1 MDAFSEKILERV
13 DPVLAGVL
21 REAESLSPVPFR
33 VVAGHRGLREQNA
46 LYFAG
51 LSVHRFPQ
59 SPHNKL
65 PSRAVD
71 IEPTTDTTDL
81 AERAAVVQ
89 AIEIAAEA
97 AGVRVFWRGESSPHV
112 ELV

>member
-1 MDAFSEKILERV
+1 MDAFSERVLERV
-13 DPVLAGVL
+13 DPVLAGIL
-21 REAESLSPVPFR
+21 RDAESLSPVPFR

-46 LYFAG
+46 LFAAG

-71 IEPTTDTTDL
+71 IEPLTDPSDL
-81 AERAAVVQ
+81 ADRAAVVQ
-89 AIEIAAEA
+89 AIQMAAAEA
-97 AGVRVFWRGESSPHV
+97 GVLIFWRGESSPHL
-112 ELV
+112 ELI

>member
-1 MDAFSEKILERV
+1 MDAFSERILERV
-13 DPVLAGVL
+13 DPVLADVL
-21 REAESLSPVPFR
+21 RAAESLSPVPFR

-59 SPHNKL
+59 SPHNEL

-71 IEPTTDTTDL
+71 IEPLVDPMDL
-81 AERAAVVQ
+81 ADRQAVVQ
-89 AIEIAAEA
+89 AISIAASA
-97 AGVRVFWRGESSPHV
+97 VGVNIFWRGESSPHV